1 MSLFTHYEFVDPWG
15 AMRRRSGLSPARRNL
30 VGAML
35 WSALLPGRLGASPV
49 AQRVAVL
56 DWAIAETLFALG
68 ERPIAL
74 VAASDWNRFVV
85 EPRLPAGTVDIG
97 IQQEVNF
104 ELLAALHP
112 DLILTSPFSQ
122 EQEPALA
129 RIGPVHRFTVFEAT
143 STPLERPRTLTREL
157 GALVG
162 ASKRAEALIART
174 DAQLADCRARLMRL
188 RLPAIL
194 LVSFLDA
201 RHVRVYGGVGL
212 YQNVLDTLGLRNAWT
227 RPTNAWGFATTG
239 IEGLATGKDVRLVV
253 FQPIP
258 ADALQTLAR
267 SPLWRE
273 LPFVKAGHVSML
285 PPVLMFG
292 ALPAALRF
300 ARLLTAE
307 LERVAR

>member
-1 MSLFTHYEFVDPWG
+1 MRGRSRLSL
-15 AMRRRSGLSPARRNL
+15 ARRNL
-30 VGAML
+30 VGAMA
-35 WSALLPGRLGASPV
+35 WSALLSGRLGAAPT

-68 ERPIAL
+68 EHPIAL
-74 VAASDWNRFVV
+74 VAAGDWNRFVV
-85 EPRLPAGTVDIG
+85 EPRLPAGTADIG

-104 ELLAALHP
+104 DLLAALRP

-122 EQEPALA
+122 EQEPTLA
-129 RIGPVHRFTVFEAT
+129 RIGPVRRFTVFEAT
-143 STPLERPRTLTREL
+143 QTPLERPRALTREL
-157 GALVG
+157 GTLVG
-162 ASKRAEALIART
+162 AGKRAEALIART
-174 DAQLADCRARLMRL
+174 DAELLACRARLMRL
-188 RLPAIL
+188 HRPAIL

-212 YQNVLDTLGLRNAWT
+212 CQNVLDTLGLRNAWT
-227 RPTNAWGFATTG
+227 RPTTAWGFATTG
-239 IEGLATGKDVRLVV
+239 MEGLATEKDVRLVA

-258 ADALQTLAR
+258 TDALRTLAQ

-273 LPFVKAGHVSML
+273 LPFVKAGHVSIL

-307 LERVAR
+307 LERVSG

>member
-1 MSLFTHYEFVDPWG
+1 M
-15 AMRRRSGLSPARRNL
+15 A
-30 VGAML
+30 
-35 WSALLPGRLGASPV
+35 WSALLPHRLGASPV
-49 AQRVAVL
+49 AQRIAVL

-68 ERPIAL
+68 ARPIAL

-104 ELLAALHP
+104 ELLAALRP

-122 EQEPALA
+122 DQEPALA
-129 RIGPVHRFTVFEAT
+129 RIGQVRRFTVFEAT
-143 STPLERPRTLTREL
+143 RTPLERPRTLTREL
-157 GALVG
+157 GALIG
-162 ASKRAEALIART
+162 AERQAEALIART
-174 DAQLADCRARLMRL
+174 DAHLADCRARLIRL
-188 RLPAIL
+188 RLPDIF

-201 RHVRVYGGVGL
+201 RHVRAYGGVGL

-227 RPTNAWGFATTG
+227 RPTNAWGFGTTG
-239 IEGLATGKDVRLVV
+239 IEGLATEKDVRLVA

-258 ADALQTLAR
+258 ADAQRTLAR

-273 LPFVKAGHVSML
+273 LPFVKAGHVSIL

-307 LERVAR
+307 LERVAG

>member
-1 MSLFTHYEFVDPWG
+1 MRSESKLFLT
-15 AMRRRSGLSPARRNL
+15 RRKL
-30 VGAML
+30 VGAIA
-35 WSALLPGRLGASPV
+35 WSALLPHRLSASPR

-68 ERPIAL
+68 KPPIAL

-85 EPRLPAGTVDIG
+85 EPRLPTGTADIG
-97 IQQEVNF
+97 LQQEVNF

-122 EQEPALA
+122 DQESALA
-129 RIGPVHRFTVFEAT
+129 RIEPT

-157 GALVG
+157 GVVVG
-162 ASKRAEALIART
+162 AERQAEALIAYT
-174 DAQLADCRARLMRL
+174 DAQIATCRARLARL
-188 RLPAIL
+188 RPPPVL
-194 LVSFLDA
+194 LVGFLDA
-201 RHVRVYGGVGL
+201 RHVRAYGGVGL
-212 YQNVLDTLGLRNAWT
+212 YQNVLDTLGLQNAWT
-227 RPTNAWGFATTG
+227 KPTNAWGFATTG
-239 IEGLATGKDVRLVV
+239 IEGLATAKDVRLVA
-253 FQPIP
+253 FQPVP
-258 ADALQTLAR
+258 PDALPTLSQ

-273 LPFVKAGHVSML
+273 LPFVKAGHISIL

-307 LERVAR
+307 LERVVG